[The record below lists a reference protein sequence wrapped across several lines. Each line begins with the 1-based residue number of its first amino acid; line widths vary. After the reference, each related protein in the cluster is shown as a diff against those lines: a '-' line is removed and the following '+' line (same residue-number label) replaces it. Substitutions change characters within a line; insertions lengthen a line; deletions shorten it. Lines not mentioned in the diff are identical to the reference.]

1 MLVKSKNVQYSIK
14 RLDKII
20 HSTIPVNHNKLYV
33 FEILH
38 GQYLYDVIRKCTF
51 IPNRSVDMH

>member
-1 MLVKSKNVQYSIK
+1 MYASKVQKCTIK
-14 RLDKII
+14 RLDRII
-20 HSTIPVNHNKLYV
+20 NSTIPVNHNKLYV